1 MAPPQTLRIATG
13 VLLAVLLGV
22 GQIVTPLWAAREST
36 YQERLQ
42 NYRHWLLNQ
51 ADVSTSNAML
61 SQPTPS
67 QVKQSALT
75 RLQQTEQWLN
85 NLPEEGTA
93 SSALMEKVNQSFLE
107 GALALFPSAKAETRA
122 IWLDRAA
129 ILKAGSPEGIDKL
142 IAQLAE
148 AGFNCVFVEAV
159 NGGYAFFKSTFY
171 APYPLAKQWDPL
183 QAVVTSAKAR
193 NIQVHAWVWSMAIG
207 NRRLHSRLP
216 SWHKPHPVTPLL
228 SVHPEQTKVLG
239 ASGLLLDPTRQAAL
253 TPDQSEIWLDPA
265 SPNTARFVKLALEE
279 LVTHYAVDGVQF
291 DYIRYP
297 FQPASHPLGQGSES
311 LRFYLSERPSP
322 AAPKEI
328 PQWDWA
334 LWKVA
339 RLNKVVEE
347 VSTHLRRVRPGL
359 LLSAA
364 VYPTERRARLQ
375 SIHQDW
381 ETWLRRGW
389 IHTLHPMVYPE
400 DLTTY
405 EQTLERLRAMM
416 PASNKTYWIY
426 PGTPAHKMT
435 DLSTLQAIQLARRH
449 GFYGYTVFSVSH
461 VNTNFFRLLRH
472 GPNRYPVAMLP
483 HRDTLECL
491 KQIIAHHQPFLTPN
505 VKRLVPAL
513 SNLIQG
519 PYTLD
524 TVQNLEQQL
533 EVFLRSNTQRKSR
546 RDLIFLQQAQQL
558 LGWLHS
564 YEGFHFTGTPSG
576 ASTVTISNNK

>member
-1 MAPPQTLRIATG
+1 MASLKTLRIATG
-13 VLLAVLLGV
+13 LLLAAALGV
-22 GQIVTPLWAAREST
+22 TQTLLPLWAAREST

-75 RLQQTEQWLN
+75 RLQQTEEWLS

-122 IWLDRAA
+122 IWLDRIA

-142 IAQLAE
+142 IGQLAE
-148 AGFNCVFVEAV
+148 AGFNCVFFEAV

-183 QAVVTSAKAR
+183 QAVITSAKAR
-193 NIQVHAWVWSMAIG
+193 NMQVHAWVWAMAVG
-207 NRRLHSRLP
+207 NRRLHNRLP
-216 SWHKPHPVTPLL
+216 NWHKPHPVTPLL
-228 SVHPEQTKVLG
+228 TVHPEQTKVLG
-239 ASGLLLDPTRQAAL
+239 SSGLLLDPTRQAAL
-253 TPDQSEIWLDPA
+253 TSDQSEIWLDPA

-279 LVTHYAVDGVQF
+279 LVTHYGVDGVQL

-297 FQPASHPLGQGSES
+297 FQPTSHPLGQGSES
-311 LRFYLSERPSP
+311 LRYYLSERPSP
-322 AAPKEI
+322 APKEI

-334 LWKVA
+334 LWKVQ
-339 RLNKVVEE
+339 RLNSLVEDL
-347 VSTHLRRVRPGL
+347 STHLRRVRPGL

-364 VYPTERRARLQ
+364 VYPTERRGRLQ

-400 DLTTY
+400 DLETY
-405 EQTLERLRAMM
+405 EATLLRLKAMM

-426 PGTPAHKMT
+426 PGTPAHKMS

-461 VNTNFFRLLRH
+461 VHPNFFRLLRH
-472 GPNRYPVAMLP
+472 GPNRHPVAMLP

-491 KQIIAHHQPFLTPN
+491 RQIIAHHQTFLSPD
-505 VKRLVPAL
+505 VKRLLPPLATL
-513 SNLIQG
+513 LKE
-519 PYTLD
+519 PYSLD
-524 TVQNLEQQL
+524 TVQHLEQQL
-533 EVFLRSNTQRKSR
+533 EKNLRTNTLRKSR
-546 RDLIFLQQAQQL
+546 RDLVFLQQVQQL

-564 YEGFHFTGTPSG
+564 YEGFHFSG
-576 ASTVTISNNK
+576 SPGGSSTVTISHQQ